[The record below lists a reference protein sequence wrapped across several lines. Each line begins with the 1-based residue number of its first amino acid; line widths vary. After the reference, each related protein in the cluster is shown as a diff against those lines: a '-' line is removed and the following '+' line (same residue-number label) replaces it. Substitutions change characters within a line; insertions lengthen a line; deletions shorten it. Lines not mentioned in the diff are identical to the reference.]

1 MDGKTASLIR
11 FTCSPEAISRLVR
24 DSCPLHCG
32 GWELS
37 DRTPLTK
44 SRVKKL
50 RSCRPD
56 REVAVFNRMVCSAQ
70 RAAARGRGMRVAL
83 LCKRLDYYRLESQR
97 TGCELLQAPGGWP
110 EEARPKK
117 FDETRSAASLGSQC
131 FAPLFSLPTT
141 SRALSQGYTRRNP
154 PKRYTLTHDAS
165 VRYRRCPVRRRLDC
179 ARPVVECVIQSPHS
193 VPLSPPFRLPRASHV
208 PWPPGNLG
216 VNTVYKAQGG
226 RGHLR
231 TGSAA
236 RTVRGQPREEE
247 DSFNK
252 PKGDRIGSPRHPR
265 GLSPTP
271 RCIASEGYNGAHAIL
286 R

>member
-179 ARPVVECVIQSPHS
+179 ARPVVECVIQSLSPHS
-193 VPLSPPFRLPRASHV
+193 VPFPLLFPPSSLARASV
-208 PWPPGNLG
+208 PQSPGIKA
-216 VNTVYKAQGG
+216 VYRAKGDGASWE
-226 RGHLR
+226 R
-231 TGSAA
+231 TA
-236 RTVRGQPREEE
+236 RTVRADGPEKRRR
-247 DSFNK
+247 SFNK
-252 PKGDRIGSPRHPR
+252 PKGIESDHLGMLAVSS
-265 GLSPTP
+265 LYL
-271 RCIASEGYNGAHAIL
+271 AV
-286 R
+286 